1 MKCST
6 NYLAILPKKVSKV
19 GDSEKRYKEG
29 IGHVGGVL
37 YRKGEVQT
45 FYTLWRY
52 IKLTIFLSLTLKTPI
67 PQSGQTHS
75 NNSSATADKLFEC
88 V

>member
-19 GDSEKRYKEG
+19 GDSEKRYKED

-45 FYTLWRY
+45 FYTL
-52 IKLTIFLSLTLKTPI
+52 
-67 PQSGQTHS
+67 
-75 NNSSATADKLFEC
+75 
-88 V
+88 